1 MENFEYYIIAIAVII
16 AGVFIIKKITGC
28 MIRLV
33 ITLIVLGL
41 LAYVGSKTGM
51 IALIITTNG
60 KTV

>member
-41 LAYVGSKTGM
+41 LAYVGYKTGM
-51 IALIITTNG
+51 IDLIITTNG

>member
-28 MIRLV
+28 IIRLV

-41 LAYVGSKTGM
+41 
-51 IALIITTNG
+51 
-60 KTV
+60 